1 VYPNKKESLRLALG
15 MPPRLAAGTA
25 GFLPHG
31 LFALLAALTLILP
44 RGPVSQALVVV
55 AITVFVTVG
64 LSFAVRSRMQ
74 HPAATWVVS
83 TFFGVMLGLAPLGLR
98 FLVQHIL
105 PKLGGFWP
113 VVLGQAFLGSFLL
126 GMFLLVLELTGI
138 DHQHGFAVLGHPG
151 FRHFVRLCVHP
162 SGRVEGFVIG
172 KDDPL
177 GEGAP
182 VLIDRF
188 VW

>member
-1 VYPNKKESLRLALG
+1 
-15 MPPRLAAGTA
+15 MA
-25 GFLPHG
+25 GFLPHY
-31 LFALLAALTLILP
+31 LFALLAALTLILG
-44 RGPVSQALVVV
+44 RGPVSGALVVM

-64 LSFAVRSRMQ
+64 LSFAVRNRIQ
-74 HPAATWVVS
+74 RPAATWVVS
-83 TFFGVMLGLAPLGLR
+83 TLFGVMLGLAPLGLR
-98 FLVQHIL
+98 SLLQHVL
-105 PKLGGFWP
+105 PRLSGFWP
-113 VVLGQAFLGSFLL
+113 VVLGQAFLGSFVL
-126 GMFLLVLELTGI
+126 GMFLFVLEFTGI

-162 SGRVEGFVIG
+162 SGKVEGFVIG
-172 KDDPL
+172 KDDPV